1 MTDILDTMNSSYDKQ
16 NINKTIV
23 SREKHYCTINEP
35 DNLFEFIKGE
45 LNPKEEEKEK
55 HGEVFT
61 PLSVVIEMLDNLDE
75 AYIKEHK
82 KSIFTEDSFK
92 WLDPA
97 VGIGNF
103 PIIVYQ
109 RLMEGLKLIIPNDEE
124 RRKHILENMIYSAEL
139 TSKNVFIYK
148 KIFCSDKYNLNIYE
162 GDSLNMDVK
171 DVFKLNDNFDG
182 FDVVMGNPPYN
193 AHGIKHKGDK
203 NIYVYFS
210 LKALGNWLK
219 PNRYLV
225 FIHPPVYR
233 IPYHKIQHTKT
244 NLNEIYTTKQILC
257 IKMYSIEETKA
268 LMSVM
273 INTDYIILQNTT
285 NNLMRK
291 SKIIDVKGIEYEIQ
305 INVNDFIPNFGLE
318 IMEKL
323 KRKNNNGNIELILN
337 SEMHAQKTSGTK
349 YKNIHGIISKG
360 IKICMSDKKHTF
372 YDSPKLI
379 INGIGSHN
387 RVLYDK
393 KGEYGITQSPIGIIN
408 PSENTLQFIQSPL
421 FHFIVNST
429 KIIGNNFNIKT
440 SLFMPI
446 IHEDIEIKDV
456 NDLYNYFDFS
466 VDEIKQINSFS
477 IPIYKDYEL
486 SRDGKTL
493 LDGYPIPTI
502 TSKNAED
509 TEI

>member
-1 MTDILDTMNSSYDKQ
+1 MSDILDAIDCNDDKQ
-16 NINKTIV
+16 
-23 SREKHYCTINEP
+23 YYTINEP
-35 DNLFEFIKGE
+35 DKLLEFIIGE
-45 LNPKEEEKEK
+45 LKPKEKEK
-55 HGEVFT
+55 QEYGEVYT
-61 PLSVVIEMLDNLDE
+61 PLSVVTEMLDNLDE
-75 AYIKEHK
+75 AYVKQHK
-82 KSIFTEDSFK
+82 KSIFTEYGFK

-109 RLMEGLKLIIPNDEE
+109 RLMKGLKEIIPDEEE

-148 KIFCSDKYNLNIYE
+148 KIFCSDKYDLNIYE
-162 GDSLNMDVK
+162 GDSLEMDVK
-171 DVFKLNDNFDG
+171 TVFKLTNGFDG

-193 AHGIKHKGDK
+193 AQGIKHKGDK

-210 LKALGNWLK
+210 VKALDNWLK

-225 FIHPPVYR
+225 YIHPPVYR
-233 IPYHKIQHTKT
+233 IPYHKIQSTRT

-273 INTDYIILQNTT
+273 INTDFIILQNTP
-285 NNLMRK
+285 NELMCK
-291 SKIIDVKGIEYEIQ
+291 SKIIDVNGIEYEIQ
-305 INVNDFIPNFGLE
+305 IKPNEFIPNFGLE

-323 KRKNNNGNIELILN
+323 KCKNIHGNIELKLN
-337 SEMHAQKTSGTK
+337 SEMHAQKTRGTK

-360 IKICMSDKKHTF
+360 VKICMSDKKHTF

-408 PSENTLQFIQSPL
+408 PSANTLQFVQSPL
-421 FHFIVNST
+421 FHYIANST
-429 KIIGNNFNIKT
+429 KMIGNNFNIK
-440 SLFMPI
+440 SPLFMPI
-446 IHEDIEIKDV
+446 IPDDIKINDV
-456 NDLYNYFDFS
+456 NDLYNYFGFS
-466 VDEIKQINSFS
+466 VDEINQINSFS
-477 IPIYKDYEL
+477 IPKYNNTEL
-486 SRDGKTL
+486 SCDGKTL
-493 LDGYPIPTI
+493 LDGSPIPNR
-502 TSKNAED
+502 K
-509 TEI
+509 

>member
-1 MTDILDTMNSSYDKQ
+1 MCDILDAIDSNDDKQ
-16 NINKTIV
+16 
-23 SREKHYCTINEP
+23 YYTINEP
-35 DNLFEFIKGE
+35 DKLLEFIIGE
-45 LNPKEEEKEK
+45 LKPKDKEK
-55 HGEVFT
+55 QEYGEVYT
-61 PLSVVIEMLDNLDE
+61 PLSVVTEMLDKLDE
-75 AYIKEHK
+75 AYVKQYK
-82 KSIFTEDSFK
+82 KSIFTEYGFK
-92 WLDPA
+92 WFDPA

-109 RLMEGLKLIIPNDEE
+109 RLMKGLKKIIPDEEE

-162 GDSLNMDVK
+162 GDSLKMDVK
-171 DVFKLNDNFDG
+171 NVFKLTNGFDG

-193 AHGIKHKGDK
+193 AQGIKHKGDK

-210 LKALGNWLK
+210 VKALDNWLK

-225 FIHPPVYR
+225 YIHPPVYR
-233 IPYHKIQHTKT
+233 IPYHKIQSTRT

-273 INTDYIILQNTT
+273 INTDFIILQNTP
-285 NNLMRK
+285 NKLMRK
-291 SKIIDVKGIEYEIQ
+291 SKIIDVNGIEYKIQ
-305 INVNDFIPNFGLE
+305 IKPNEFIPNFGLE

-323 KRKNNNGNIELILN
+323 KRKNIHGNIELKLN
-337 SEMHAQKTSGTK
+337 SEMHAQKTRGTK

-360 IKICMSDKKHTF
+360 VKICMSDKKHTF

-408 PSENTLQFIQSPL
+408 PSANTLQFVQSPL
-421 FHFIVNST
+421 FHYIANST
-429 KIIGNNFNIKT
+429 KMIGNNFNIK
-440 SLFMPI
+440 SPLFMPI
-446 IHEDIEIKDV
+446 IPDDIKINDV
-456 NDLYNYFDFS
+456 NDLYNYFGFS
-466 VDEIKQINSFS
+466 VDEINQINSFS
-477 IPIYKDYEL
+477 IPKYNNTEL
-486 SRDGKTL
+486 SCDGKTL
-493 LDGYPIPTI
+493 LDGSPIPNR
-502 TSKNAED
+502 K
-509 TEI
+509 